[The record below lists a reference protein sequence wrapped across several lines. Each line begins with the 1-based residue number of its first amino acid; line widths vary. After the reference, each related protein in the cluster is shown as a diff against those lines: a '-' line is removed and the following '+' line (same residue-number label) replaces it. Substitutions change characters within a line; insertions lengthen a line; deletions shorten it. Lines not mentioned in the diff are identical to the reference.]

1 MITEDFANFEISKL
15 LKQKGFDIIC
25 DYAYNNK
32 GGYFEVDRSNF
43 DEVYCFRPSLALAM
57 KWFRERFNIHITVAP
72 AVENGEF
79 TGLWHCY
86 VDNLKGSWP
95 FSQFIKDAS
104 TYEQGCNFVI
114 KYCLENLI

>member
-57 KWFRERFNIHITVAP
+57 KWLREVHSIFICILFLEDNGKYGFTIENTISRKFIITSKNDEYP
-72 AVENGEF
+72 
-79 TGLWHCY
+79 
-86 VDNLKGSWP
+86 
-95 FSQFIKDAS
+95 
-104 TYEQGCNFVI
+104 TYEQTCEAAI